1 MFSHPL
7 GDGAELRPFEPHQAA
22 ELTAYLE
29 RNRPQLAPWLPWAT
43 TITDLESAR
52 AFLQR
57 YADGQATDTRRIYA
71 LWQDDELVGGLIF
84 RVFDTATGSC
94 ELGAWLSSGAEGRG
108 LMTRA
113 CRALID
119 WAFDV
124 RGMRRVVWQTVPH
137 NKRSIAVAER
147 LRMHREGVLR
157 QSFPFLGELLD
168 VEVWSLLPDER
179 QPNERPTTQSKR

>member
-7 GDGAELRPFEPHQAA
+7 GDGAELRPFEPYQAA
-22 ELTAYLE
+22 EFAAYIE
-29 RNRPQLAPWLPWAT
+29 ANRAHLAPWLPWVT
-43 TITDLESAR
+43 TITDVEGAR

-57 YADGQATDTRRIYA
+57 YADGQAADIRRMYS

-94 ELGAWLSSGAEGRG
+94 ELGAWLSAGAEGRG

-147 LRMHREGVLR
+147 LGMRREGVLR
-157 QSFPFLGELLD
+157 QSFPFGDDLLD
-168 VEVWSLLPDER
+168 VEVWSLLPADR
-179 QPNERPTTQSKR
+179 

>member
-1 MFSHPL
+1 MFSRPL
-7 GDGAELRPFEPHQAA
+7 GDGAELRPFEPYQAA
-22 ELTAYLE
+22 EFAAYIE
-29 RNRPQLAPWLPWAT
+29 ANRAHLAPWLPWVT
-43 TITDLESAR
+43 TITDVEGAR

-57 YADGQATDTRRIYA
+57 YADGQAADIRRMYS

-94 ELGAWLSSGAEGRG
+94 ELGAWLSAGAEGRG

-147 LRMHREGVLR
+147 LGMRREGVLR
-157 QSFPFLGELLD
+157 QSFPFGDDLLD
-168 VEVWSLLPDER
+168 VEVWSLLPADR
-179 QPNERPTTQSKR
+179 